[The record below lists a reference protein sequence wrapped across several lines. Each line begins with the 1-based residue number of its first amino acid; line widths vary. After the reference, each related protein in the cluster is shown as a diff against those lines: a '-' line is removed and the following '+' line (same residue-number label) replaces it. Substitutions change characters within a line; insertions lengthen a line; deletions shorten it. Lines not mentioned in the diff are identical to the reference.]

1 MIGLNAQKAL
11 EPMLN
16 MRCLGLVIM
25 SLMVILQFYG
35 AKAATGYKPSQ
46 FQEDKGDF
54 SAVPKGGPFQR
65 TGRHSIY
72 ELFKIFIQRFYA
84 KHLALK
90 LYSLHQWR

>member
-16 MRCLGLVIM
+16 MRFLGLVIM
-25 SLMVILQFYG
+25 TLMVILQFYG

-54 SAVPKGGPFQR
+54 STIPKGGPFQR
-65 TGRHSIY
+65 TGRHSI
-72 ELFKIFIQRFYA
+72 
-84 KHLALK
+84 
-90 LYSLHQWR
+90 

>member
-25 SLMVILQFYG
+25 SIMVILQFYG
-35 AKAATGYKPSQ
+35 ANAATGYKPSQ

-54 SAVPKGGPFQR
+54 SARPKGGPFQR
-65 TGRHSIY
+65 TGR
-72 ELFKIFIQRFYA
+72 KIPACITGYKNYIEITQVI
-84 KHLALK
+84 LIIISNNTL
-90 LYSLHQWR
+90 